1 MSKKEDKILKAEKK
15 EMSVLKKL
23 VKSDKKVHKEMGSAS
38 KKKK

>member
-15 EMSVLKKL
+15 EMDVLKKL
-23 VKSDKKVHKEMGSAS
+23 VKSDKNVHKKVGNGA